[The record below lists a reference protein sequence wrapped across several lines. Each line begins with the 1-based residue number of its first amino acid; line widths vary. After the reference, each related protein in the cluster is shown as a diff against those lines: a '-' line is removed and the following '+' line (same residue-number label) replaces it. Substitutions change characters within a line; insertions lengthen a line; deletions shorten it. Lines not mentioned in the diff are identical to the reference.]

1 VTECGDR
8 AIEGGAYIADIAAK
22 RDERL
27 SHHSGVPVPRIAM
40 RGRHAPV
47 PTSETLTSAHDG
59 DPDIGKGRRDR
70 RVGLVD
76 RDPDPCNPWEALEDG
91 GGDRAG
97 RGLDQPIA
105 AGAEGLGGDLHDL
118 IVAHGVRKLV
128 GARRFRQVGVEDE
141 VETEGLSD
149 PALVLHDAVIGM
161 EGQPGDKHGV
171 GHRAPRMAAAMRS
184 ACTVSGTSWVRM
196 IAAPPAAARRWAAI
210 DPPRRWSGEA
220 GETLSMQRLRD
231 APTRSG
237 SPKDLSS
244 ESRAMAVTLCSG
256 VLPKPMPGSS
266 TMLSRAMPARAAI
279 SSERE
284 KKAAMSAIMSIAGS
298 AACRLCMMIT
308 GTPCSATTRAMSPSR
323 CRPHTSLTIAAP
335 DASAQAATLAFMM
348 SAPPATIRSACPIAI
363 VGSRKRPPSE
373 KESGVTLSTP
383 MTAGRPSASRRAS

>member
-1 VTECGDR
+1 MRPGSQGRNPSAARPHTNM
-8 AIEGGAYIADIAAK
+8 GAKKLA
-22 RDERL
+22 
-27 SHHSGVPVPRIAM
+27 
-40 RGRHAPV
+40 
-47 PTSETLTSAHDG
+47 SAHDG
-59 DPDIGKGRRDR
+59 DPDIGKGRRNR

-76 RDPDPCNPWEALEDG
+76 RDPDPCDLRELIQDG

-97 RGLDQPIA
+97 GGLDQPMA
-105 AGAEGLGGDLHDL
+105 AGAEGLAGDLHDL
-118 IVAHGVRKLV
+118 IVAHGVGEFV

-149 PALVLHDAVIGM
+149 PALVLHHAMIGV
-161 EGQPGDKHGV
+161 EGQPGDEHGV
-171 GHRAPRMAAAMRS
+171 RHCAPRMAAAMRN

-220 GETLSMQRLRD
+220 GETLSMKRLRD
-231 APTRSG
+231 APTSSG

-244 ESRAMAVTLCSG
+244 ESRAMAVRLCSG

-266 TMLSRAMPARAAI
+266 TMLLRTMPARAAI

-284 KKAAMSAIMSIAGS
+284 KKAAISAIMSIDGS

-308 GTPCSATTRAMSPSR
+308 GTPWSATTRAMSLSR

-335 DASAQAATLAFMM
+335 AASAQAATFAFMV
-348 SAPPATIRSACPIAI
+348 SIET
-363 VGSRKRPPSE
+363 G
-373 KESGVTLSTP
+373 T
-383 MTAGRPSASRRAS
+383 PSATAPGRTGVRRRISSSIGTGTALP

>member
-1 VTECGDR
+1 MRPGSQGRNPSAARPHTN
-8 AIEGGAYIADIAAK
+8 IGAKKLA
-22 RDERL
+22 
-27 SHHSGVPVPRIAM
+27 
-40 RGRHAPV
+40 
-47 PTSETLTSAHDG
+47 SAHDG
-59 DPDIGKGRRDR
+59 DPDIGKGRRNR

-76 RDPDPCNPWEALEDG
+76 RDPDPCDLRELIQDG

-97 RGLDQPIA
+97 GGLDQPMA
-105 AGAEGLGGDLHDL
+105 AGPEGLAGDLHDL
-118 IVAHGVRKLV
+118 IVAHGVRELV
-128 GARRFRQVGVEDE
+128 GARRFRQVCVEDE

-220 GETLSMQRLRD
+220 GETLSMKRLRD
-231 APTRSG
+231 APTSSG

-244 ESRAMAVTLCSG
+244 ESRAMAVRLCSG

-284 KKAAMSAIMSIAGS
+284 KKAAISAIMSIDGS
-298 AACRLCMMIT
+298 ASCRLCMMIT

-335 DASAQAATLAFMM
+335 DAIAQAATLAFMV
-348 SAPPATIRSACPIAI
+348 SIDT
-363 VGSRKRPPSE
+363 G
-373 KESGVTLSTP
+373 T
-383 MTAGRPSASRRAS
+383 PSAIAPGRTGVRRRISSSIGTGTALP